1 MKEQKDIREP
11 KTMLSPRAVISQKE
25 ALKQM
30 KKFSTRKE
38 QFLAT
43 ARTGKSRSLHS

>member
-1 MKEQKDIREP
+1 MKELKDAKELMTQRP
-11 KTMLSPRAVISQKE
+11 PRAVVSKKE

-30 KKFSTRKE
+30 KEFSKRKE

-43 ARTGKSRSLHS
+43 ARTGKS